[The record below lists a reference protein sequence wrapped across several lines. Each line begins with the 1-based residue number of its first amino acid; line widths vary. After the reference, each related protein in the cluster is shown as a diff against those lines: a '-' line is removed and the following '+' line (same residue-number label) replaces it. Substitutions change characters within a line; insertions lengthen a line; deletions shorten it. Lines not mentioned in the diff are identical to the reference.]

1 MHPEKSRGRVCG
13 SRRAHKQETA
23 ALSLK
28 LRGSWHRSKHAAENG
43 PEYQRHMPQGDGLRM
58 DQPQTLA
65 AYFAGWAA
73 DRPARRAVA
82 ATVGAL
88 AEVAIEL
95 TDLLGQGALA
105 GPLGRST
112 GKQGEGDDQKEIDLL
127 ANNRIVDV
135 LRGAP
140 VAAVASEEMEAPLM
154 LEEKAP
160 LLVAVD
166 PLDGSSNIDAN
177 ASIGTIFTVLP
188 ALEHNAEPSAFMQR
202 GVNQL
207 AGGFFV
213 YGPQTVLAVT
223 VGAGTQIFTLDRRSG
238 TFLLTHAKVEIP
250 LRTSEYAINDS
261 NTRHWDD
268 PIRTYVEDCRRG
280 KEGPRGRDFNMRW
293 TGSPVADI
301 YRIVS
306 RGGIYLYPGDK
317 RRGFRDGR
325 LRLIYEANPMA
336 WVIEQAGGLASTGRE
351 RLLEVTPTSL
361 HQRVPM
367 IAGSPI
373 EVEHAVRLHDGLQMR
388 GERSPL
394 FSRRGLLR
402 F

>member
-1 MHPEKSRGRVCG
+1 MNK
-13 SRRAHKQETA
+13 
-23 ALSLK
+23 
-28 LRGSWHRSKHAAENG
+28 
-43 PEYQRHMPQGDGLRM
+43 PQS
-58 DQPQTLA
+58 LA

-73 DRPARRAVA
+73 GRPARLAVA
-82 ATVGAL
+82 AAVDAL
-88 AEVAIEL
+88 AAVSIEIS
-95 TDLLGQGALA
+95 DLLGQGALA
-105 GPLGRST
+105 GPLGQST
-112 GKQGEGDDQKEIDLL
+112 GKSHDVDDQKEIDVL
-127 ANNRIVDV
+127 ANNRIVDA

-140 VAAVASEEMEAPLM
+140 VAAVASEEMDGPVL
-154 LEEKAP
+154 LDEKAP

-188 ALEHNAEPSAFMQR
+188 ALEHNEAPSAFLQP

-213 YGPQTVLAVT
+213 FGPQTVLVVT
-223 VGAGTQIFTLDRRSG
+223 VGAGTQIFTLDRRSA
-238 TFLLTHAKVEIP
+238 TFVLTHPKVEIP
-250 LRTSEYAINDS
+250 PRTDEYAINDS
-261 NTRHWDD
+261 NSRQWDD
-268 PIRTYVEDCRRG
+268 PVRIYVEDCRRG

-301 YRIVS
+301 FRILS

-317 RRGFRDGR
+317 RREFRDGR
-325 LRLIYEANPMA
+325 LRLIYEANPIA
-336 WVIEQAGGLASTGRE
+336 WVIEQAGGAASTGHE
-351 RLLEVTPTSL
+351 RVLEIGPNSL
-361 HQRVPM
+361 HQRIPL
-367 IAGSPI
+367 IAGSRL
-373 EVEHAVRLHDGLQMR
+373 EVEHVVRLHDGQLMR

>member
-1 MHPEKSRGRVCG
+1 M
-13 SRRAHKQETA
+13 
-23 ALSLK
+23 
-28 LRGSWHRSKHAAENG
+28 N
-43 PEYQRHMPQGDGLRM
+43 
-58 DQPQTLA
+58 QPQTLA

-73 DRPARRAVA
+73 GRPARLAVA
-82 ATVGAL
+82 ATVSAL
-88 AEVAIEL
+88 ASVSIEL
-95 TDLLGQGALA
+95 ADLLAQGALG

-112 GKQGEGDDQKEIDLL
+112 GKKGEGDDQKEIDVL
-127 ANNRIVDV
+127 ANNRIVHV

-140 VAAVASEEMEAPLM
+140 VAAVASEEMDAPL
-154 LEEKAP
+154 LLDAKAP
-160 LLVAVD
+160 LLAAVD

-188 ALEHNAEPSAFMQR
+188 ALEDNEDPSVFLQP

-213 YGPQTVLAVT
+213 FGPQTVLVVT
-223 VGAGTQIFTLDRRSG
+223 VGAGTQVFTLDRSTG
-238 TFLLTHAKVEIP
+238 TYLLTHPKVEIP
-250 LRTSEYAINDS
+250 LRTGEYAINDS
-261 NTRHWDD
+261 NARHWDD

-280 KEGPRGRDFNMRW
+280 KDGPRAQDYNMRW

-317 RRGFRDGR
+317 RRAFRDGR
-325 LRLIYEANPMA
+325 LRLIYEANPIA
-336 WVIEQAGGLASTGRE
+336 WIIEQAGGAASTGRE
-351 RLLEVTPTSL
+351 RVLEVKPTSL
-361 HQRVPM
+361 HQRVPI
-367 IAGSPI
+367 IAGSRI
-373 EVEHAVRLHDGLQMR
+373 EVEHAVRLHDGRQSR

>member
-1 MHPEKSRGRVCG
+1 M
-13 SRRAHKQETA
+13 
-23 ALSLK
+23 
-28 LRGSWHRSKHAAENG
+28 N
-43 PEYQRHMPQGDGLRM
+43 
-58 DQPQTLA
+58 QPQSLA
-65 AYFAGWAA
+65 TYFTGWAA
-73 DRPARRAVA
+73 ARPARVAVA
-82 ATVGAL
+82 AIVTALSVAATEL
-88 AEVAIEL
+88 AELV
-95 TDLLGQGALA
+95 GQGALA
-105 GPLGRST
+105 GPLGRGT
-112 GKQGEGDDQKEIDLL
+112 GKKGDVDEQKEIDLL

-135 LRGAP
+135 LSGAP
-140 VAAVASEEMEAPLM
+140 VAAVASEEMDSPL
-154 LEEKAP
+154 LLDARAP

-188 ALEHNAEPSAFMQR
+188 ALQHNEDPSAFLQP

-213 YGPQTVLAVT
+213 YGPQTVLVVT
-223 VGAGTQIFTLDRRSG
+223 VGAGTQIFTLDRRTS

-250 LRTSEYAINDS
+250 TRSSEYAINDS
-261 NTRHWDD
+261 NSRHWDD

-280 KEGPRGRDFNMRW
+280 KEGPRKRDFNMRW

-306 RGGIYLYPGDK
+306 RGGVYLYPGDK
-317 RRGFRDGR
+317 RREFRDGR
-325 LRLIYEANPMA
+325 LRLIYEANPIA
-336 WVIEQAGGLASTGRE
+336 WVIEQAGGAASTGRE
-351 RLLEVTPTSL
+351 RVLEMKPTSL
-361 HQRVPM
+361 HQRVPL
-367 IAGSPI
+367 ITGSRL

-402 F
+402 Y

>member
-1 MHPEKSRGRVCG
+1 M
-13 SRRAHKQETA
+13 
-23 ALSLK
+23 
-28 LRGSWHRSKHAAENG
+28 N
-43 PEYQRHMPQGDGLRM
+43 
-58 DQPQTLA
+58 QPQSLA
-65 AYFAGWAA
+65 AYFAGWAGK
-73 DRPARRAVA
+73 RPARLAVS
-82 ATVGAL
+82 ATVQAL
-88 AEVAIEL
+88 ATVACEL
-95 TDLLGQGALA
+95 TDLLAQGALA
-105 GPLGRST
+105 GPLGRAT
-112 GKQGEGDDQKEIDLL
+112 GKQGEGDEQKEIDLL

-135 LRGAP
+135 LRSAP
-140 VAAVASEEMEAPLM
+140 VAAVASEEMDAPL
-154 LEEKAP
+154 LLDEKAP

-177 ASIGTIFTVLP
+177 ASIGTIFTLLP
-188 ALEHNAEPSAFMQR
+188 ALEHNDDPSAFLQR

-213 YGPQTVLAVT
+213 YGPQTALVVT
-223 VGAGTQIFTLDRRSG
+223 VGAGTQVFTLDRRSG
-238 TFLLTHAKVEIP
+238 TFLLTHPKVEIP
-250 LRTSEYAINDS
+250 PRTSEYAINDS
-261 NTRHWDD
+261 NTHHWDD
-268 PIRTYVEDCRRG
+268 PIRTYIEDCRRG

-325 LRLIYEANPMA
+325 LRLIYEANPIA
-336 WVIEQAGGLASTGRE
+336 WIIEQAGGAASTGRE
-351 RLLEVTPTSL
+351 RLLEVKPTSL
-361 HQRVPM
+361 HQRVPL
-367 IAGSPI
+367 IAGSRF
-373 EVEHAVRLHDGLQMR
+373 EVEHAVRLHDGRQIR

>member
-1 MHPEKSRGRVCG
+1 M
-13 SRRAHKQETA
+13 
-23 ALSLK
+23 
-28 LRGSWHRSKHAAENG
+28 N
-43 PEYQRHMPQGDGLRM
+43 
-58 DQPQTLA
+58 QPQSLA
-65 AYFAGWAA
+65 AYFAAWAA
-73 DRPARRAVA
+73 NRPARLAIA
-82 ATVGAL
+82 ATVNAL
-88 AEVAIEL
+88 ATAAIEMAEL
-95 TDLLGQGALA
+95 VGQGALA
-105 GPLGRST
+105 GPLGRLT
-112 GKQGEGDDQKEIDLL
+112 GKKGDVDEQKEIDLL

-140 VAAVASEEMEAPLM
+140 VAAVASEEMDAPL
-154 LEEKAP
+154 LLDAKAP

-188 ALEHNAEPSAFMQR
+188 ALEHNEHPSAFLQP

-213 YGPQTVLAVT
+213 YGPQTVLVVT
-223 VGAGTQIFTLDRRSG
+223 VGAGTQIFTLDRRTG
-238 TFLLTHAKVEIP
+238 TFLLTHPKVEIP

-261 NTRHWDD
+261 NSRHWDD

-280 KEGPRGRDFNMRW
+280 KEGPRARDFNMRW

-306 RGGIYLYPGDK
+306 RGGIYLYPGDQ

-336 WVIEQAGGLASTGRE
+336 WVIEQAGGAASTGRE
-351 RLLEVTPTSL
+351 RLLEVKPTSL
-361 HQRVPM
+361 HQRVPLV
-367 IAGSPI
+367 AGSRN
-373 EVEHAVRLHDGLQMR
+373 EVEHVARLHDGLQIR

>member
-1 MHPEKSRGRVCG
+1 M
-13 SRRAHKQETA
+13 
-23 ALSLK
+23 
-28 LRGSWHRSKHAAENG
+28 N
-43 PEYQRHMPQGDGLRM
+43 
-58 DQPQTLA
+58 QPQPLA

-73 DRPARRAVA
+73 NRPARLAVA
-82 ATVGAL
+82 ATVSAL
-88 AEVAIEL
+88 ATVSIEIAEL
-95 TDLLGQGALA
+95 VGQGALA
-105 GPLGRST
+105 GPLGRAT
-112 GKQGEGDDQKEIDLL
+112 GKKGEVDEQKEIDLL

-140 VAAVASEEMEAPLM
+140 VAAVASEEMDAPL
-154 LEEKAP
+154 LLDEKAP
-160 LLVAVD
+160 LIVAVD

-188 ALEHNAEPSAFMQR
+188 ALQYNEDPSAFLQP

-213 YGPQTVLAVT
+213 YGPQTVLVVT
-223 VGAGTQIFTLDRRSG
+223 VGAGTQIFTLDRRTA
-238 TFLLTHAKVEIP
+238 TFLLTQPKVEIP
-250 LRTSEYAINDS
+250 QRTNEYAVNDS
-261 NTRHWDD
+261 NARHWDD

-280 KEGPRGRDFNMRW
+280 KDGPRGRDFNMRW

-301 YRIVS
+301 YRILS

-317 RRGFRDGR
+317 RREFRNGR
-325 LRLIYEANPMA
+325 LRLIYEANPIA
-336 WVIEQAGGLASTGRE
+336 WVVEQAGGAASTGRE
-351 RLLEVTPTSL
+351 RVLEMKPTSL
-361 HQRVPM
+361 HQRVPL
-367 IAGSPI
+367 IAGSRI
-373 EVEHAVRLHDGLQMR
+373 EVEHAARLHDGLQIR